1 MKYFKMRESKRKI
14 SFIMALALIVSLL
27 PVSPVVKAAE
37 TTETMVYIDNEL
49 SEQTNVNIAKD
60 VAGEVTVNVSG
71 KTGITLTEKDKI
83 TIKAVAA
90 TEDDKDIVPTAS
102 AIATDGAV
110 SGTKLDTGILTFSNG
125 IWSAKVTG
133 IMTDIKVMVSGTI
146 AGSTTDP
153 TPTPTAVV
161 TKPPVTTATV
171 SAISES
177 NKNAFLSEDS
187 KVLTSEQKEDVK
199 TGTAT
204 LELNPIATVA
214 PLPTDG
220 KEKDALD
227 NCINNADSATKKAI
241 NNLIGTPGKAFV
253 FDLTI
258 DLMFVKDGNKT
269 KVSEVGGFAEAI
281 TVEMPLPDAY
291 KNVGNVTYFV
301 IRIHK
306 DADGNVKAEI
316 LPCTVTGDKFKFESK
331 KFSKFILCYKENK
344 PWLSVTTPGPTTKPN
359 ATATPSAS
367 PSASAVPSATPVATT
382 VPSGTNT
389 PTDGATDGNGN
400 NNPDVNKPDTG
411 DGSEDGNTSTSGSS
425 SKIKKG
431 QKYTVNGIKYEIIST
446 DSTKTV
452 GFANGKK
459 NSKKITIPA
468 TVKIKGK
475 TFKVKSI
482 KSNAFNNSKKLTTLV
497 IGANVKIIEKNA
509 FKGCKNL
516 KKITIKSKKLTAA
529 KVAKNAFKGI
539 NKKATVKVP
548 KNKVKAYTKI
558 VKVKG
563 GAGNSVKVTK

>member
-27 PVSPVVKAAE
+27 PVSPVVKAADVKKV
-37 TTETMVYIDNEL
+37 VYIDNRL
-49 SEQTNVNIAKD
+49 GDD
-60 VAGEVTVNVSG
+60 VVKVKVQESTTVSGSAIVNVTAAQGEFSG
-71 KTGITLTEKDKI
+71 TKGEI
-83 TIKAVAA
+83 TIDAVPKGASP
-90 TEDDKDIVPTAS
+90 EVPTAGAFEVS
-102 AIATDGAV
+102 PAT
-110 SGTKLDTGILTFSNG
+110 N
-125 IWSAKVTG
+125 
-133 IMTDIKVMVSGTI
+133 
-146 AGSTTDP
+146 
-153 TPTPTAVV
+153 
-161 TKPPVTTATV
+161 
-171 SAISES
+171 SAISFEC
-177 NKNAFLSEDS
+177 S
-187 KVLTSEQKEDVK
+187 KADYDTTGKVWSATITGIRTDDVVVTVGGTYNPSIVTGPTSTPKVDAVASAGAISDKMLDKLVETKKLTEEQKKEVK
-199 TGTAT
+199 AGTAT
-204 LELNPIATVA
+204 LEFKTTEKLTELDVNDKTAIEKFLEKNPTMQNLV
-214 PLPTDG
+214 
-220 KEKDALD
+220 
-227 NCINNADSATKKAI
+227 NSFVNAKYS
-241 NNLIGTPGKAFV
+241 FV
-253 FDLTI
+253 FDLKI
-258 DLMFVKDGNKT
+258 NVIFVKGNER
-269 KVSEVGGFAEAI
+269 VDLGEVTDLGDVVEITMEIPEACRN
-281 TVEMPLPDAY
+281 TNASKLR
-291 KNVGNVTYFV
+291 TYFV
-301 IRIHK
+301 IRLHNGEATRI
-306 DADGNVKAEI
+306 DCETSGNNFS
-316 LPCTVTGDKFKFESK
+316 FKND
-331 KFSKFILCYKENK
+331 KFSKFILCYKDV
-344 PWLSVTTPGPTTKPN
+344 PSTWGGGATVPPTGTTKPG

-382 VPSGTNT
+382 VPTDT
-389 PTDGATDGNGN
+389 DKPTDSAT
-400 NNPDVNKPDTG
+400 PDVNKPDTG

-482 KSNAFNNSKKLTTLV
+482 KSNAFKNSKKLTTLV

>member
-27 PVSPVVKAAE
+27 PVSPVVKAAGPDI
-37 TTETMVYIDNEL
+37 TVYVDNQVEG
-49 SEQTNVNIAKD
+49 VD
-60 VAGEVTVNVSG
+60 
-71 KTGITLTEKDKI
+71 
-83 TIKAVAA
+83 AVA
-90 TEDDKDIVPTAS
+90 DKV
-102 AIATDGAV
+102 ATDGAITVTVTPKEGTFTGDEDITISAELGTSTGANVTTYSAVASTGATGSKPVTGERKLV
-110 SGTKLDTGILTFSNG
+110 SGAFTWD
-125 IWSAKVTG
+125 VTG
-133 IMTDIKVMVSGTI
+133 ISGDVVITVTGPTSTPNVDAVAS
-146 AGSTTDP
+146 AG
-153 TPTPTAVV
+153 
-161 TKPPVTTATV
+161 
-171 SAISES
+171 AISD
-177 NKNAFLSEDS
+177 NMLKKLVQTTN
-187 KVLTSEQKEDVK
+187 LTEEQAKEVK
-199 TGTAT
+199 AGTAT
-204 LELNPIATVA
+204 LEFTTTEKLTELDVNDKTAIEKFLEKNPTMQNLV
-214 PLPTDG
+214 
-220 KEKDALD
+220 
-227 NCINNADSATKKAI
+227 NSFVNAKYS
-241 NNLIGTPGKAFV
+241 FV
-253 FDLTI
+253 FDLEI
-258 DLMFVKDGNKT
+258 NVIFVKGSERVDLG
-269 KVSEVGGFAEAI
+269 KVTDLGDVVEITMEIPEACRN
-281 TVEMPLPDAY
+281 TNASKLR
-291 KNVGNVTYFV
+291 TYFV
-301 IRIHK
+301 IRLHNGEATRI
-306 DADGNVKAEI
+306 DCETSGNNFS
-316 LPCTVTGDKFKFESK
+316 FKND
-331 KFSKFILCYKENK
+331 KFSKFILCYKDV
-344 PWLSVTTPGPTTKPN
+344 PSTWGGGATVPPTGTTKPG

-382 VPSGTNT
+382 VPTDT
-389 PTDGATDGNGN
+389 DKPTDSAT
-400 NNPDVNKPDTG
+400 PDVNKPDTG

-482 KSNAFNNSKKLTTLV
+482 KSNAFKNSKKLTTLV

>member
-27 PVSPVVKAAE
+27 PVSPVVKAADVKKV
-37 TTETMVYIDNEL
+37 VYIDNRL
-49 SEQTNVNIAKD
+49 GDD
-60 VAGEVTVNVSG
+60 VVKVKVQESTTVSGSAIVNVTAAQGEFSG
-71 KTGITLTEKDKI
+71 TKGEI
-83 TIKAVAA
+83 TIVAVAKNA
-90 TEDDKDIVPTAS
+90 NSEVPTAASVEVSPATNS
-102 AIATDGAV
+102 AVSFACPEAAYNATDKV
-110 SGTKLDTGILTFSNG
+110 WSTTMTGIYADDIVVTVAGTYNPS
-125 IWSAKVTG
+125 IVTG
-133 IMTDIKVMVSGTI
+133 PTSTPNVDAVAS
-146 AGSTTDP
+146 AG
-153 TPTPTAVV
+153 
-161 TKPPVTTATV
+161 
-171 SAISES
+171 AISDNMLKKLVETT
-177 NKNAFLSEDS
+177 N
-187 KVLTSEQKEDVK
+187 LTEEQAKEVK
-199 TGTAT
+199 AGTAT
-204 LELNPIATVA
+204 LEFTTFEKFTELDAKDKAAIEKFLEKNPTMQNLVNNFV
-214 PLPTDG
+214 
-220 KEKDALD
+220 KEKY
-227 NCINNADSATKKAI
+227 S
-241 NNLIGTPGKAFV
+241 FV
-253 FDLTI
+253 FDLEISVT
-258 DLMFVKDGNKT
+258 FVKGSERVDLG
-269 KVSEVGGFAEAI
+269 KVTDLGDVVEITMEIPEACRN
-281 TVEMPLPDAY
+281 TDAS
-291 KNVGNVTYFV
+291 KLRTYFV
-301 IRIHK
+301 IRLHNGEATRI
-306 DADGNVKAEI
+306 DCETSGNNFS
-316 LPCTVTGDKFKFESK
+316 FKND
-331 KFSKFILCYKENK
+331 KFSKFILCYKDV
-344 PWLSVTTPGPTTKPN
+344 PSTWGGGATVPPTGTTKPG

-382 VPSGTNT
+382 VPTDT
-389 PTDGATDGNGN
+389 DKPTDSAT
-400 NNPDVNKPDTG
+400 PDVNKPDTG

-482 KSNAFNNSKKLTTLV
+482 KSNAFKNSKKLTTLV

>member
-27 PVSPVVKAAE
+27 PVSPVVKAADVKKV
-37 TTETMVYIDNEL
+37 VYIDNRL
-49 SEQTNVNIAKD
+49 GDD
-60 VAGEVTVNVSG
+60 VVKVKVQESTTVSGSAIVNVTAAQGEFSG
-71 KTGITLTEKDKI
+71 TKGEI
-83 TIKAVAA
+83 TIVAVEKKANS
-90 TEDDKDIVPTAS
+90 EVPTAASVEVSPATNS
-102 AIATDGAV
+102 AVSFACPEAAYNATDKV
-110 SGTKLDTGILTFSNG
+110 WSTTMTGIYADDIVVTVAGTYNPS
-125 IWSAKVTG
+125 IVTG
-133 IMTDIKVMVSGTI
+133 PTSTPKIDAVAS
-146 AGSTTDP
+146 AG
-153 TPTPTAVV
+153 
-161 TKPPVTTATV
+161 
-171 SAISES
+171 AISDKMLDKLVET
-177 NKNAFLSEDS
+177 K
-187 KVLTSEQKEDVK
+187 KLTEEQKKEVK
-199 TGTAT
+199 AGTAT
-204 LELNPIATVA
+204 LEFKTTEKLTELDVNDKTAIEKFLEKNPTMQNLV
-214 PLPTDG
+214 
-220 KEKDALD
+220 
-227 NCINNADSATKKAI
+227 NSFVNAKYS
-241 NNLIGTPGKAFV
+241 FV
-253 FDLTI
+253 FDLKI
-258 DLMFVKDGNKT
+258 NVIFVKGNER
-269 KVSEVGGFAEAI
+269 VDLGEVTDLGDVVEITMEIPEACRN
-281 TVEMPLPDAY
+281 TNASKLR
-291 KNVGNVTYFV
+291 TYFV
-301 IRIHK
+301 IRLHNGEATRI
-306 DADGNVKAEI
+306 DCETSGNNFS
-316 LPCTVTGDKFKFESK
+316 FKND
-331 KFSKFILCYKENK
+331 KFSKFILCYKDV
-344 PWLSVTTPGPTTKPN
+344 PSTWGGGATVPPTGTTKPG

-382 VPSGTNT
+382 VPTDT
-389 PTDGATDGNGN
+389 DKPTDSAT
-400 NNPDVNKPDTG
+400 PDVNKPDTG
-411 DGSEDGNTSTSGSS
+411 DGSDDGSTSSTSGSS

-482 KSNAFNNSKKLTTLV
+482 KSNAFKNSKKLTTLV

>member
-27 PVSPVVKAAE
+27 PVSPVVKAAGPDI
-37 TTETMVYIDNEL
+37 TVYVDNQVEGVTA
-49 SEQTNVNIAKD
+49 EAAK
-60 VAGEVTVNVSG
+60 G
-71 KTGITLTEKDKI
+71 
-83 TIKAVAA
+83 
-90 TEDDKDIVPTAS
+90 
-102 AIATDGAV
+102 ATDGAIIV
-110 SGTKLDTGILTFSNG
+110 KVTPNEGTFTGDEDIK
-125 IWSAKVTG
+125 ISAKLGTSTGANVSTHPAVASAGAIGEPVMGERKLVSDGFTWDVTG
-133 IMTDIKVMVSGTI
+133 ISGNVVITVTGTYSPSVVTGPTSTPKI
-146 AGSTTDP
+146 DAVASAGAISDKMLNKLVETTD
-153 TPTPTAVV
+153 
-161 TKPPVTTATV
+161 
-171 SAISES
+171 
-177 NKNAFLSEDS
+177 
-187 KVLTSEQKEDVK
+187 LTQEQANEVK
-199 TGTAT
+199 AGTAT
-204 LELNPIATVA
+204 LEFNPVEKFANLENSDKTAIESF
-214 PLPTDG
+214 LDKNPTI
-220 KEKDALD
+220 KSIVNKILDAG
-227 NCINNADSATKKAI
+227 N
-241 NNLIGTPGKAFV
+241 AFV
-253 FDLTI
+253 FDLEI
-258 DLMFVKDGNKT
+258 KVIFVKGSERTDLGT
-269 KVSEVGGFAEAI
+269 VSDLGDVIEITMEIPEACRNNNASK
-281 TVEMPLPDAY
+281 LR
-291 KNVGNVTYFV
+291 TYFV
-301 IRIHK
+301 IRLHNGEATRI
-306 DADGNVKAEI
+306 DCETSGNNFS
-316 LPCTVTGDKFKFESK
+316 FKND
-331 KFSKFILCYKENK
+331 KFSKFILCYKDVNSSWNGGATL
-344 PWLSVTTPGPTTKPN
+344 PPTGTTKPG

-367 PSASAVPSATPVATT
+367 PSASTVPSATPVATT
-382 VPSGTNT
+382 VPTGTNT
-389 PTDGATDGNGN
+389 PTDGTGTTGGN
-400 NNPDVNKPDTG
+400 NNPGVNDPDNG
-411 DGSEDGNTSTSGSS
+411 NDGSSGNTTGSS

-482 KSNAFNNSKKLTTLV
+482 KSNAFKNSKKLTTLV

>member
-27 PVSPVVKAAE
+27 PVSPVVKAADVKKV
-37 TTETMVYIDNEL
+37 VYIDNRL
-49 SEQTNVNIAKD
+49 GDD
-60 VAGEVTVNVSG
+60 VVKVKVQESTTVSGSAIVNVTAAQGEFSG
-71 KTGITLTEKDKI
+71 TKGEI
-83 TIKAVAA
+83 TIVAVEKKANS
-90 TEDDKDIVPTAS
+90 EVPTAASVEVSPATNS
-102 AIATDGAV
+102 AVSFACPEAAYNATDKV
-110 SGTKLDTGILTFSNG
+110 WSTTMTGIYADDIVVTVAGTYNPS
-125 IWSAKVTG
+125 IVTG
-133 IMTDIKVMVSGTI
+133 PTSTPKIDAVAS
-146 AGSTTDP
+146 AG
-153 TPTPTAVV
+153 
-161 TKPPVTTATV
+161 
-171 SAISES
+171 AISDKMLDKLVET
-177 NKNAFLSEDS
+177 K
-187 KVLTSEQKEDVK
+187 KLTEEQKKEVK
-199 TGTAT
+199 AGTAT
-204 LELNPIATVA
+204 LEFKTTEKLIELDVNDKTAIEKFLEKNPTMQNLV
-214 PLPTDG
+214 
-220 KEKDALD
+220 
-227 NCINNADSATKKAI
+227 NSFVNAKYS
-241 NNLIGTPGKAFV
+241 FV
-253 FDLTI
+253 FDLKI
-258 DLMFVKDGNKT
+258 NVIFVKGNER
-269 KVSEVGGFAEAI
+269 VDLGEVTDLGDVVEITMEIPEACRN
-281 TVEMPLPDAY
+281 TNASKLR
-291 KNVGNVTYFV
+291 TYFV
-301 IRIHK
+301 IRLHNGEATRI
-306 DADGNVKAEI
+306 DCETSGNNFS
-316 LPCTVTGDKFKFESK
+316 FKND
-331 KFSKFILCYKENK
+331 KFSKFILCYKDV
-344 PWLSVTTPGPTTKPN
+344 PSTWGGGATVPPTGTTKPG

-382 VPSGTNT
+382 VPTDT
-389 PTDGATDGNGN
+389 DKPTDSAT
-400 NNPDVNKPDTG
+400 PDVNKPDTG
-411 DGSEDGNTSTSGSS
+411 DGSDDGSTSSTSGSS

-482 KSNAFNNSKKLTTLV
+482 KSNAFKNSKKLTTLV

>member
-27 PVSPVVKAAE
+27 PVSPVVKAAGPYI
-37 TTETMVYIDNEL
+37 TVYVDNQVEG
-49 SEQTNVNIAKD
+49 VD
-60 VAGEVTVNVSG
+60 
-71 KTGITLTEKDKI
+71 
-83 TIKAVAA
+83 AVA
-90 TEDDKDIVPTAS
+90 DKV
-102 AIATDGAV
+102 ATDGAITVTVTPKEGTFTGDEDITISAELGTSTGANVTTYSAVASTGATGSKPVWGERKLV
-110 SGTKLDTGILTFSNG
+110 SGAFTWD
-125 IWSAKVTG
+125 VTG
-133 IMTDIKVMVSGTI
+133 ISGDVVITVTGTYNPSI
-146 AGSTTDP
+146 VTGPTSTPKIDAVASAG
-153 TPTPTAVV
+153 
-161 TKPPVTTATV
+161 
-171 SAISES
+171 AISD
-177 NKNAFLSEDS
+177 KMLD
-187 KVLTSEQKEDVK
+187 KLVQTTKLTEEQKKEVK
-199 TGTAT
+199 AGTAT
-204 LELNPIATVA
+204 LEFKTTEKLTELDVNDKTAIEKFLEKNPTMQNLV
-214 PLPTDG
+214 
-220 KEKDALD
+220 
-227 NCINNADSATKKAI
+227 NSFVNAKYS
-241 NNLIGTPGKAFV
+241 FV
-253 FDLTI
+253 FDLKI
-258 DLMFVKDGNKT
+258 NVIFVKGNER
-269 KVSEVGGFAEAI
+269 VDLGEVTDLGDVVEITMEIPEACRN
-281 TVEMPLPDAY
+281 TNASKLR
-291 KNVGNVTYFV
+291 TYFV
-301 IRIHK
+301 IRLHNGEATRI
-306 DADGNVKAEI
+306 DCETSGNNFS
-316 LPCTVTGDKFKFESK
+316 FKND
-331 KFSKFILCYKENK
+331 KFSKFILCYKDV
-344 PWLSVTTPGPTTKPN
+344 PSTWGGGATVPPTGTTKPG

-382 VPSGTNT
+382 VPTDT
-389 PTDGATDGNGN
+389 DKPTDSAT
-400 NNPDVNKPDTG
+400 PDVNKPDTG

-482 KSNAFNNSKKLTTLV
+482 KSNAFKNSKKLTTLV

>member
-27 PVSPVVKAAE
+27 PVSPVVKAAGPYI
-37 TTETMVYIDNEL
+37 TVYVDNQVEG
-49 SEQTNVNIAKD
+49 VD
-60 VAGEVTVNVSG
+60 
-71 KTGITLTEKDKI
+71 
-83 TIKAVAA
+83 AVA
-90 TEDDKDIVPTAS
+90 DKV
-102 AIATDGAV
+102 ATDGAITVTVTPKEGTFTGDEDITISAKLGTSTGANVTTYSAVASTGATGSKPVPGERKLV
-110 SGTKLDTGILTFSNG
+110 SGAFTWD
-125 IWSAKVTG
+125 VTG
-133 IMTDIKVMVSGTI
+133 ISGDVVITVTGTYNPSI
-146 AGSTTDP
+146 VTGPTSTPKIDAVASAG
-153 TPTPTAVV
+153 
-161 TKPPVTTATV
+161 
-171 SAISES
+171 AISDKMLDKLVET
-177 NKNAFLSEDS
+177 K
-187 KVLTSEQKEDVK
+187 KLTEEQKKEVK
-199 TGTAT
+199 AGDAT
-204 LELNPIATVA
+204 LEFTTTEKLTELDANDKTAIEKFLEKNPTMQNLV
-214 PLPTDG
+214 
-220 KEKDALD
+220 
-227 NCINNADSATKKAI
+227 NSFVNAKYS
-241 NNLIGTPGKAFV
+241 FV
-253 FDLTI
+253 FDLEINVT
-258 DLMFVKDGNKT
+258 FVKGSERVDLG
-269 KVSEVGGFAEAI
+269 KVTDLGDVVEITMEIPEACRN
-281 TVEMPLPDAY
+281 TNASKLR
-291 KNVGNVTYFV
+291 TYFV
-301 IRIHK
+301 IRLHNGEATRI
-306 DADGNVKAEI
+306 DCETSGNNFS
-316 LPCTVTGDKFKFESK
+316 FKND
-331 KFSKFILCYKENK
+331 KFSKFILCYKDV
-344 PWLSVTTPGPTTKPN
+344 PSTWGGGATVPPTGTTKPG

-382 VPSGTNT
+382 VPTDT
-389 PTDGATDGNGN
+389 DKPTDSAT
-400 NNPDVNKPDTG
+400 PDVNKPDTG
-411 DGSEDGNTSTSGSS
+411 DGSDDGSIGSTSGSS

-482 KSNAFNNSKKLTTLV
+482 KSNAFKNSKKLTTLV

>member
-27 PVSPVVKAAE
+27 PVSPVVKAAGPDI
-37 TTETMVYIDNEL
+37 TVYVDNQVEG
-49 SEQTNVNIAKD
+49 VD
-60 VAGEVTVNVSG
+60 
-71 KTGITLTEKDKI
+71 
-83 TIKAVAA
+83 AVA
-90 TEDDKDIVPTAS
+90 DKV
-102 AIATDGAV
+102 ATDGAITVTVTPKEGTFTGDEDITILADLGTSTGANVTTYGAVASTGATGSRPVTGERKLV
-110 SGTKLDTGILTFSNG
+110 SGAFTWD
-125 IWSAKVTG
+125 VTG
-133 IMTDIKVMVSGTI
+133 ISADVVITVKGTYSPSVVTGPTSTPKI
-146 AGSTTDP
+146 DAVASAGAISDKMLKKLVETTD
-153 TPTPTAVV
+153 
-161 TKPPVTTATV
+161 
-171 SAISES
+171 
-177 NKNAFLSEDS
+177 
-187 KVLTSEQKEDVK
+187 LTQEQANEVK
-199 TGTAT
+199 AGTAT
-204 LELNPIATVA
+204 LEFNPVEKFANLENSDKTAIGSF
-214 PLPTDG
+214 LDKNPTI
-220 KEKDALD
+220 KSIVNKILDAG
-227 NCINNADSATKKAI
+227 N
-241 NNLIGTPGKAFV
+241 AFV
-253 FDLTI
+253 FDLEI
-258 DLMFVKDGNKT
+258 KVIFVKGSERTDLGTVSDLGDVIEITMEIPEACRNKNAS
-269 KVSEVGGFAEAI
+269 K
-281 TVEMPLPDAY
+281 LR
-291 KNVGNVTYFV
+291 TYFV
-301 IRIHK
+301 IRLHNGEATRI
-306 DADGNVKAEI
+306 DCETSGNNFS
-316 LPCTVTGDKFKFESK
+316 FKND
-331 KFSKFILCYKENK
+331 KFSKFILCYKDVNSSWNGGATV
-344 PWLSVTTPGPTTKPN
+344 PPTGTTKPG

-382 VPSGTNT
+382 VPTGTNT
-389 PTDGATDGNGN
+389 PTDGTGTTGGN
-400 NNPDVNKPDTG
+400 NNPGVNDPNNG
-411 DGSEDGNTSTSGSS
+411 NDGNSGNTTGSS

-482 KSNAFNNSKKLTTLV
+482 KSNAFKNSKKLTTLV

>member
-27 PVSPVVKAAE
+27 PVSPVVKAADVKKV
-37 TTETMVYIDNEL
+37 VYIDNKL
-49 SEQTNVNIAKD
+49 GDD
-60 VAGEVTVNVSG
+60 VVKVKVEESTTVSGSAIVNV
-71 KTGITLTEKDKI
+71 T
-83 TIKAVAA
+83 AA
-90 TEDDKDIVPTAS
+90 QGEF
-102 AIATDGAV
+102 
-110 SGTKLDTGILTFSNG
+110 SGTKGEITIVAVAKKANSEVSTAASVTVSPATNSAVSFACPEAAYNDTDKVWSTTMTGIYADDIVVTVDGTYNPS
-125 IWSAKVTG
+125 IVTG
-133 IMTDIKVMVSGTI
+133 PTSTPNVDAVAS
-146 AGSTTDP
+146 AG
-153 TPTPTAVV
+153 
-161 TKPPVTTATV
+161 
-171 SAISES
+171 AISDNMLKKLVETT
-177 NKNAFLSEDS
+177 N
-187 KVLTSEQKEDVK
+187 LTEEQAKEVK
-199 TGTAT
+199 AGTAT
-204 LELNPIATVA
+204 LEFTTTEKLTELDDNDKTAIEKFLEKNPTMQNIV
-214 PLPTDG
+214 
-220 KEKDALD
+220 
-227 NCINNADSATKKAI
+227 NSFVKAEYS
-241 NNLIGTPGKAFV
+241 FV
-253 FDLTI
+253 FDLEINVT
-258 DLMFVKDGNKT
+258 FVKGSERVDLG
-269 KVSEVGGFAEAI
+269 KVTDLGDVVEITMEIPEACRN
-281 TVEMPLPDAY
+281 TNASKLR
-291 KNVGNVTYFV
+291 TYFV
-301 IRIHK
+301 IRLHNGEATRI
-306 DADGNVKAEI
+306 DCETSGNNFS
-316 LPCTVTGDKFKFESK
+316 FKND
-331 KFSKFILCYKENK
+331 KFSKFILCYKDV
-344 PWLSVTTPGPTTKPN
+344 PSTWGGGATVPPTGTTKPG

-382 VPSGTNT
+382 VPTDT
-389 PTDGATDGNGN
+389 DKPTDSAT
-400 NNPDVNKPDTG
+400 PDVNKPDTG
-411 DGSEDGNTSTSGSS
+411 DGSDDGSTSSTSGSS

-482 KSNAFNNSKKLTTLV
+482 KSNAFKNSKKLTTLV

>member
-1 MKYFKMRESKRKI
+1 
-14 SFIMALALIVSLL
+14 MALALIVSLL
-27 PVSPVVKAAE
+27 PVSPVVKAADVKKI
-37 TTETMVYIDNEL
+37 VYVNNEL
-49 SEQTNVNIAKD
+49 GDDVVKVVVNESTTASGSAI
-60 VAGEVTVNVSG
+60 VNVTAVQGEFSG
-71 KTGITLTEKDKI
+71 TRGEI
-83 TIKAVAA
+83 TIDAA
-90 TEDDKDIVPTAS
+90 PKGASPEVPTAGAFEVS
-102 AIATDGAV
+102 PAT
-110 SGTKLDTGILTFSNG
+110 N
-125 IWSAKVTG
+125 
-133 IMTDIKVMVSGTI
+133 
-146 AGSTTDP
+146 
-153 TPTPTAVV
+153 
-161 TKPPVTTATV
+161 
-171 SAISES
+171 SAISFEC
-177 NKNAFLSEDS
+177 S
-187 KVLTSEQKEDVK
+187 KADYDTTGKVWSATITGIRTDDVVVTVGGTYNSSIVTGPTSTPKVDAVASAGAISDKMLDKLVQTTKLTEEQKKEVK
-199 TGTAT
+199 AGTAT
-204 LELNPIATVA
+204 LEFKTTEKLTELDVNDKTAIEKFLEKNPTMQNLV
-214 PLPTDG
+214 
-220 KEKDALD
+220 
-227 NCINNADSATKKAI
+227 NSFVNAKYS
-241 NNLIGTPGKAFV
+241 FV
-253 FDLTI
+253 FDLKI
-258 DLMFVKDGNKT
+258 NVIFVKGNER
-269 KVSEVGGFAEAI
+269 VELGEVTDLGDVVEITMEIPEACRN
-281 TVEMPLPDAY
+281 TNASKLR
-291 KNVGNVTYFV
+291 TYFV
-301 IRIHK
+301 IRLHNGEATRI
-306 DADGNVKAEI
+306 DCETSGNNFS
-316 LPCTVTGDKFKFESK
+316 FKND
-331 KFSKFILCYKENK
+331 KFSKFILCYKDV
-344 PWLSVTTPGPTTKPN
+344 PSTWGGGATVPPTGTTKPG

-382 VPSGTNT
+382 VPTDT
-389 PTDGATDGNGN
+389 DKPTDSAT
-400 NNPDVNKPDTG
+400 PDVNKPDTG

-482 KSNAFNNSKKLTTLV
+482 KSNAFKNSKKLTTLV

>member
-27 PVSPVVKAAE
+27 PVSPVVKAAGPDI
-37 TTETMVYIDNEL
+37 TVYVDNQVEGV
-49 SEQTNVNIAKD
+49 TAK
-60 VAGEVTVNVSG
+60 
-71 KTGITLTEKDKI
+71 
-83 TIKAVAA
+83 AA
-90 TEDDKDIVPTAS
+90 KG
-102 AIATDGAV
+102 ATDGAITVEVTPNEGTFTGDEDITISAELGTSDSISTYPAVASAGAIGAPVKGDRKLV
-110 SGTKLDTGILTFSNG
+110 SNTFTWDVTNISDNVV
-125 IWSAKVTG
+125 ITVTG
-133 IMTDIKVMVSGTI
+133 TYSPSVVTGPTSTPKIDAVAS
-146 AGSTTDP
+146 AGAISDKMLNKLVETTD
-153 TPTPTAVV
+153 
-161 TKPPVTTATV
+161 
-171 SAISES
+171 
-177 NKNAFLSEDS
+177 
-187 KVLTSEQKEDVK
+187 LTQEQANEVK
-199 TGTAT
+199 AGTAT
-204 LELNPIATVA
+204 LEFNPVEKFANLENSDKTAIESF
-214 PLPTDG
+214 LDKNPTI
-220 KEKDALD
+220 KSIVNKILDAG
-227 NCINNADSATKKAI
+227 N
-241 NNLIGTPGKAFV
+241 AFV
-253 FDLTI
+253 FDLEI
-258 DLMFVKDGNKT
+258 KVIFVKGSERTDLGTVSDLGDVIEITMEIPEACRNKNAS
-269 KVSEVGGFAEAI
+269 K
-281 TVEMPLPDAY
+281 LR
-291 KNVGNVTYFV
+291 TYFV
-301 IRIHK
+301 IRLHNGEATRI
-306 DADGNVKAEI
+306 DCETSGNNFS
-316 LPCTVTGDKFKFESK
+316 FKND
-331 KFSKFILCYKENK
+331 KFSKFILCYKDVNSSWNGGATL
-344 PWLSVTTPGPTTKPN
+344 PPTGTTKPG

-382 VPSGTNT
+382 VPTGTNT
-389 PTDGATDGNGN
+389 PTDGTGTTGGN
-400 NNPDVNKPDTG
+400 NNPGVNDPDNG
-411 DGSEDGNTSTSGSS
+411 NGGSSGNTTGSS
-425 SKIKKG
+425 SKVKKG

-482 KSNAFNNSKKLTTLV
+482 KSNAFKNSKKLTTLV

>member
-27 PVSPVVKAAE
+27 PVSPVVKAADVKKIVYVDNKLGDDVVKVVVNE
-37 TTETMVYIDNEL
+37 STTASGSAI
-49 SEQTNVNIAKD
+49 
-60 VAGEVTVNVSG
+60 VNVTAVQGEFSG
-71 KTGITLTEKDKI
+71 TEGEI
-83 TIKAVAA
+83 TITAA
-90 TEDDKDIVPTAS
+90 KKEANSEVPTAGAFEVS
-102 AIATDGAV
+102 PAT
-110 SGTKLDTGILTFSNG
+110 N
-125 IWSAKVTG
+125 
-133 IMTDIKVMVSGTI
+133 
-146 AGSTTDP
+146 
-153 TPTPTAVV
+153 
-161 TKPPVTTATV
+161 
-171 SAISES
+171 SAISFEYS
-177 NKNAFLSEDS
+177 KAAYDATGKVWSATITGIYADDVVVKVDGTYNPSIVPGSTNEPNMTATTSAISDTMVDS
-187 KVLTSEQKEDVK
+187 LLKLNVITKEQADAVK
-199 TGTAT
+199 ATKAT
-204 LELNPIATVA
+204 LELKAKADTTVMNDADKTAIESYLSKNPTIENLVKSFLNA
-214 PLPTDG
+214 
-220 KEKDALD
+220 
-227 NCINNADSATKKAI
+227 NNS
-241 NNLIGTPGKAFV
+241 FV

-258 DLMFVKDGNKT
+258 DLVFKKDGKETIIQN
-269 KVSEVGGFAEAI
+269 VSDLGEAI
-281 TVEMPLPDAY
+281 EITMEIPEACRN
-291 KNVGNVTYFV
+291 KNASKLRTYFV
-301 IRIHK
+301 IRLHNGEARRI
-306 DADGNVKAEI
+306 DCETSGNNFS
-316 LPCTVTGDKFKFESK
+316 FKND
-331 KFSKFILCYKENK
+331 KFSKFILCYKDVNSSWNGGATL
-344 PWLSVTTPGPTTKPN
+344 PPTGTTKPG

-382 VPSGTNT
+382 VPTGTNT
-389 PTDGATDGNGN
+389 PTDGTGTTGGN
-400 NNPDVNKPDTG
+400 NNPGVNDPG
-411 DGSEDGNTSTSGSS
+411 NGGSSGNTTGSS
-425 SKIKKG
+425 SKVKKG

-482 KSNAFNNSKKLTTLV
+482 KSNAFKNSKKLTTLV

>member
-37 TTETMVYIDNEL
+37 TKTKVYIDNEL
-49 SEQTNVNIAKD
+49 SEQTEVHIAED

-83 TIKAVAA
+83 TIEAVVA
-90 TEDDKDIVPTAS
+90 TEADKDIVPTAS

-110 SGTKLDTGILTFSNG
+110 SGTKLDTGIPTFSNG
-125 IWSAKVTG
+125 TWSAKVTG

-177 NKNAFLSEDS
+177 NKKAFLN
-187 KVLTSEQKEDVK
+187 VLTVEQKDDVENNR
-199 TGTAT
+199 AT

-214 PLPTDG
+214 PLPADG
-220 KEKDALD
+220 EEKNALD
-227 NCINNADSATKKAI
+227 DCINNADSATKKAI
-241 NNLIGTPGKAFV
+241 NDLIGTPGKAFV

-258 DLMFVKDGNKT
+258 ELMFVKNGNKT
-269 KVSEVGGFAEAI
+269 KVSTVGEFAEAI

-306 DADGNVKAEI
+306 DANGNIKAEI

-344 PWLSVTTPGPTTKPN
+344 PWLSVTTPGPTTKPG

-367 PSASAVPSATPVATT
+367 PSATAVPSATPVATT

-411 DGSEDGNTSTSGSS
+411 DDSEDGNTSTSGSS

-482 KSNAFNNSKKLTTLV
+482 KSNAFKNSKKLTTLV

>member
-27 PVSPVVKAAE
+27 PVSPVVKAAGPDI
-37 TTETMVYIDNEL
+37 TVYVDNQVEGV
-49 SEQTNVNIAKD
+49 TAK
-60 VAGEVTVNVSG
+60 
-71 KTGITLTEKDKI
+71 
-83 TIKAVAA
+83 AA
-90 TEDDKDIVPTAS
+90 KC
-102 AIATDGAV
+102 ATDGAITV
-110 SGTKLDTGILTFSNG
+110 EVTPNEGTFTGDEDIT
-125 IWSAKVTG
+125 ISAKLGTSDSISTYPAVASAGAIGEPVKGDRKLVSNTFTWDVTNISDNVVITVTG
-133 IMTDIKVMVSGTI
+133 TYSP
-146 AGSTTDP
+146 S
-153 TPTPTAVV
+153 VV
-161 TKPPVTTATV
+161 TGPTSTPKIDAVA
-171 SAISES
+171 SAGAISDKML
-177 NKNAFLSEDS
+177 NKLVETTN
-187 KVLTSEQKEDVK
+187 LTQEQANEVK
-199 TGTAT
+199 AGTAT
-204 LELNPIATVA
+204 LEFNPVEKFANLENSDKTAIESF
-214 PLPTDG
+214 LDKNPTI
-220 KEKDALD
+220 KSIVNKILDAG
-227 NCINNADSATKKAI
+227 N
-241 NNLIGTPGKAFV
+241 AFV
-253 FDLTI
+253 FDLEI
-258 DLMFVKDGNKT
+258 KVIFVKGSERTDLGTVSDLGDVIEITMEIPEACRNKNAS
-269 KVSEVGGFAEAI
+269 K
-281 TVEMPLPDAY
+281 LR
-291 KNVGNVTYFV
+291 TYFV
-301 IRIHK
+301 IRLHNGEATRI
-306 DADGNVKAEI
+306 DCETSGNNFS
-316 LPCTVTGDKFKFESK
+316 FKND
-331 KFSKFILCYKENK
+331 KFSKFILCYKDVNSSWNGGATV
-344 PWLSVTTPGPTTKPN
+344 PPTGTTKPG

-382 VPSGTNT
+382 VPTGTNT
-389 PTDGATDGNGN
+389 PTDGTGTTGGN
-400 NNPDVNKPDTG
+400 NNPGVNDPNNG
-411 DGSEDGNTSTSGSS
+411 NDGNSGNTTGSS

-482 KSNAFNNSKKLTTLV
+482 KSNAFKNSKKLTTLV

>member
-27 PVSPVVKAAE
+27 PVSPVVKAAGPAM
-37 TTETMVYIDNEL
+37 TIYVDNKVEGV
-49 SEQTNVNIAKD
+49 E
-60 VAGEVTVNVSG
+60 
-71 KTGITLTEKDKI
+71 
-83 TIKAVAA
+83 AVAKS
-90 TEDDKDIVPTAS
+90 T
-102 AIATDGAV
+102 TDGAITVTVTPKEGTFTGDEDITISAKLGTSTGANVTTYSAVASTGATGSKPVPGEKKLV
-110 SGTKLDTGILTFSNG
+110 SGAFTWD
-125 IWSAKVTG
+125 VTG
-133 IMTDIKVMVSGTI
+133 ISGDVVITVTGTYNPSI
-146 AGSTTDP
+146 VTGPTSTPNVDAVASAG
-153 TPTPTAVV
+153 
-161 TKPPVTTATV
+161 
-171 SAISES
+171 AISDNMLKKLVETT
-177 NKNAFLSEDS
+177 N
-187 KVLTSEQKEDVK
+187 LTEEQAKEVK
-199 TGTAT
+199 AGTAT
-204 LELNPIATVA
+204 LGFTTFEKFTELDAKDKAAIEKFLEKNPTMQNLVNNFV
-214 PLPTDG
+214 
-220 KEKDALD
+220 KEKY
-227 NCINNADSATKKAI
+227 S
-241 NNLIGTPGKAFV
+241 FV
-253 FDLTI
+253 FDLEISVT
-258 DLMFVKDGNKT
+258 FVKGSERVDLG
-269 KVSEVGGFAEAI
+269 KVTDLGDVVEIIMEIPEACRNTNASI
-281 TVEMPLPDAY
+281 LR
-291 KNVGNVTYFV
+291 TYFV
-301 IRIHK
+301 IRLHNGEATRI
-306 DADGNVKAEI
+306 DCETSGNNFS
-316 LPCTVTGDKFKFESK
+316 FKND
-331 KFSKFILCYKENK
+331 KFSKFILCYKDV
-344 PWLSVTTPGPTTKPN
+344 PSTWGGGATVPPTGTTKPG

-382 VPSGTNT
+382 VPTDT
-389 PTDGATDGNGN
+389 DKPTDSAT
-400 NNPDVNKPDTG
+400 PDVNKPDTG

-482 KSNAFNNSKKLTTLV
+482 KSNAFKNSKKLTTLV